1 MSTQKT
7 LKVKARL
14 AELVPKWR
22 EERTKLIKELG
33 DKPIDKVTVE
43 QALGGMRD
51 VKILPC
57 ETSYLDPIEGI
68 RFRGMTIP
76 EVREKLP
83 RPAPGDEP
91 YPTGLW
97 YLLLTG
103 ELPTKD
109 DVLELEEEIK
119 KRQEVPKYV
128 FDVINAL
135 PKDTHP
141 MTQISMSVLAMQR
154 ESVFVKRYN
163 EGMKR
168 EEHWDATFEDS
179 LTLLARMPVAA
190 AYIYR
195 RTYKDGKFIPPDP
208 NLDWGANFAHMMG
221 IDNPEYYNLMRLYL
235 ILHSDHESGNV
246 SAHTG
251 FLVNSAWSDVYYSIS
266 AALNGLA
273 GPLHGL
279 ANQECLKWILD
290 LMEEYKGVPTKE
302 QVEEYAW
309 KTLNSGQVIPGYGHA
324 VLRNVDPRYTAQREF
339 ALKYCPDDPVFKTVS
354 TVFEVVPEVL
364 KKHGKAKNPWPN
376 VDAHSGCLQYHYGVK
391 EFDFYT
397 VLFGVSRT
405 MGITAQAVWARG
417 VYFPIERP
425 KSLTLAMI
433 REAAE
438 KGLEA

>member
-1 MSTQKT
+1 M
-7 LKVKARL
+7 KVKEKL
-14 AELVPKWR
+14 AQLIPKWR
-22 EERTKLIKELG
+22 EERTKLVKELG
-33 DKPIDKVTVE
+33 DKIIDNVKVE
-43 QALGGMRD
+43 QILGGMRD
-51 VKILPC
+51 VKVIPC

-68 RFRGMTIP
+68 RFRGYTIP

-83 RPAPGDEP
+83 RPSDEDEI

-103 ELPTKD
+103 EIPTKD
-109 DVLELEEEIK
+109 DVLEIEEEIK
-119 KRQEVPKYV
+119 KRQKVPQYV
-128 FDVINAL
+128 FDVLREL
-135 PKDTHP
+135 PTDTHP
-141 MTQISMSVLAMQR
+141 MTQISMAVLAMQR
-154 ESVFVKRYN
+154 ESVFKKRYD

-168 EEHWDATFEDS
+168 EEHWEATFEDA
-179 LTLLARMPVAA
+179 LTLLARITVAA

-195 RTYKDGKFIPPDP
+195 RVYKGDTFIEPDP
-208 NLDWGANFAHMMG
+208 SLDWGANFAHMMG
-221 IDNPEYYNLMRLYL
+221 IDNKEYYNLMRLYL
-235 ILHSDHESGNV
+235 VLHSDHESGNV

-251 FLVNSAWSDVYYSIS
+251 FLVNSALSDVYYSVS

-290 LMEEYKGVPTKE
+290 LMKEYNGVPTKE
-302 QVEEYAW
+302 QVRDYAW
-309 KTLNSGQVIPGYGHA
+309 KTLKAGQVIPGYGHA

-339 ALKYCPDDPVFKTVS
+339 ALKYLPDDPIFKTVS

-364 KKHGKAKNPWPN
+364 KEHGKAKNPWPN

-405 MGITAQAVWARG
+405 MGITAQLVWARG

-425 KSLTLAMI
+425 KSLTLKMI
-433 REAAE
+433 EEAAK
-438 KGLEA
+438 KGVQ